1 MSEVQVLKVKSTSP
15 VNKVAGA
22 IAEMVREGKQVEIH
36 AIGAGAIN
44 QSIKALATA
53 RGYVAT
59 NGLNLYCIPAFV
71 DLKIDEADRTG
82 IKLIVKY

>member
-1 MSEVQVLKVKSTSP
+1 MTQILKVKSTSQ

-22 IAEMVREGKQVEIH
+22 VAEMVREGKEVEVH

-53 RGYVAT
+53 RGYVAS
-59 NGLNLYCIPAFV
+59 NGIDLYFVPAFV
-71 DLKIDEADRTG
+71 DITIDGEERTG
-82 IKLIVKY
+82 VKLVVKY